1 MKTIKLLIPK
11 ILLGTLC
18 LFGQLEYASSGFPI
32 QLTITQ
38 ALATDPPP
46 CVVAPGQECGSVTG
60 KQIVETPPSID
71 PGSGGG
77 GGMGS
82 GDAGNGTGGIGSPT
96 PPAPPKWDNKTCKE
110 VSALNKERCI
120 NSVNAKYDNSANWC
134 GILVLDPVI
143 AGCVVLTS
151 KGKED
156 ELNFCSVLN
165 LVDDRLCDVNYP

>member
-18 LFGQLEYASSGFPI
+18 LFCQLEITSSVVPV
-32 QLTITQ
+32 QLTILK
-38 ALATDPPP
+38 AYASNPE
-46 CVVAPGQECGSVTG
+46 CVPSSTQECVKVVGSPP
-60 KQIVETPPSID
+60 VEAPPSID

-96 PPAPPKWDNKTCKE
+96 PPVPPKFDNKACKE

-143 AGCVVLTS
+143 AGCTAWTS

-156 ELNFCSVLN
+156 ELNFCAELN
-165 LVDDRLCDVNYP
+165 LVDNRLCDMNYP